1 MSQPAVSI
9 IMPVYRAEAFLDASV
24 GSVLAQTCPDWELI
38 CFNDASPDG
47 SLDVL
52 KRLQQRSAGRMH
64 IIDSPV
70 NVRQGGGRNRALR
83 SARGRYVMFLDADD
97 ALAPDAVEC
106 CLREAAR
113 GADMVV
119 FDYAAC
125 VGDSRTRRCQ
135 LGDDAAALEGD
146 DLRRRILSRT
156 TPVWSAMYDARLI
169 TAQDLYFPEK
179 VFYEDNAVAMAIQLS
194 ARRPVKINR
203 TLYLYRCDNVSV
215 TRSTDNYRFFDR
227 LASARILL
235 GHLKRL
241 GIYGRYRDE
250 IDFLFVN
257 LYYTHTIFGCVY
269 RFSRVPMLRH
279 RYVRRTITRY
289 VPDFRRTPLY
299 RAQPLRLRLKI
310 ALHARFPRL
319 LHALS
324 RAKRRLLSA
333 AAH

>member
-1 MSQPAVSI
+1 
-9 IMPVYRAEAFLDASV
+9 
-24 GSVLAQTCPDWELI
+24 
-38 CFNDASPDG
+38 
-47 SLDVL
+47 
-52 KRLQQRSAGRMH
+52 
-64 IIDSPV
+64 
-70 NVRQGGGRNRALR
+70 
-83 SARGRYVMFLDADD
+83 
-97 ALAPDAVEC
+97 
-106 CLREAAR
+106 
-113 GADMVV
+113 
-119 FDYAAC
+119 
-125 VGDSRTRRCQ
+125 
-135 LGDDAAALEGD
+135 
-146 DLRRRILSRT
+146 
-156 TPVWSAMYDARLI
+156 
-169 TAQDLYFPEK
+169 
-179 VFYEDNAVAMAIQLS
+179 
-194 ARRPVKINR
+194 R

-227 LASARILL
+227 IASARILL

-324 RAKRRLLSA
+324 RAKRRLLTA